1 MEQTKTLGQWLVE
14 RCEQEN
20 LSLRE
25 AAAKTGLSH
34 ATIRDVMNNG
44 RASAETIRKLAHA
57 FGGDGNERL
66 ALEDLL
72 LVLAGYR
79 TPRDDRTELSQP
91 LARLMDLVAEFSEPQ
106 LKMMARFAQFLGEME
121 KE

>member
-14 RCEQEN
+14 RCEREN

-25 AAAKTGLSH
+25 AAAKTSLSH
-34 ATIRDVMNNG
+34 ATIRDVMNNS
-44 RASAETIRKLAHA
+44 RASAETIKKLAHA
-57 FGGDGNERL
+57 FGGNGNERL
-66 ALEDLL
+66 ALEDVL

-79 TPRDDRTELSQP
+79 TPRDDHSELSQP

-121 KE
+121 KK